1 MKTSIILKCL
11 SISLL
16 TLSFVTASYAIDELT
31 PGPGL
36 FSGSDGKFLL
46 LDTSGKKKKK
56 EKEKAISEQAHQTCT
71 PTNTPKYVIAP
82 QIDTLTE
89 FDLFKEWRSFKK
101 VNDEVYEEFIHW
113 VEYRKYLE
121 ESALI
126 K

>member
-11 SISLL
+11 SIPLL
-16 TLSFVTASYAIDELT
+16 TLSFISASYAIDELT

-56 EKEKAISEQAHQTCT
+56 ADEKAVSEQVHQTCT

-82 QIDTLTE
+82 KIDTLTE
-89 FDLFKEWRSFKK
+89 FDIFKEWRSFKK
-101 VNDEVYEEFIHW
+101 SNDDVYEEFTHW

-121 ESALI
+121 QNSL